1 MGLNMQLS
9 EWRTRKN
16 WTQEQLGKALCCDT
30 STIYRYESGVRLP
43 QREAMADIYAL
54 TRGAVSPNDFYILP
68 ALIVERQAA

>member
-9 EWRTRKN
+9 EWRTRKQ

-43 QREAMADIYAL
+43 QREAMADIYRL
-54 TRGAVSPNDFYILP
+54 TDGLVMPNDFYALP
-68 ALIVERQAA
+68 RLVEDRQAA